1 MDMRKLIL
9 IAALA
14 IFATACKKDNP
25 PEPYSH
31 DLKEGIFIL
40 NEGNFNSSNAS
51 LSYFESESKE
61 TTSQLFFKQNNA
73 PLGDVANSIL
83 VEGENANIVVNNSG
97 LVYVIDRKTAE
108 YKGKIA
114 GLFSPRNILVVNEQK
129 AYVSNLSYSRL
140 TIVNLEEY
148 SILGEIEIGRS
159 SEEMVKLGDEVF
171 VANWSAYNQT
181 KTNDKVMVINSQLD
195 VLVDSITV
203 GIEPNSMVID
213 KDGKLWVL
221 CSGGFENIEKPTLW
235 RVDPVNRQILQKFE
249 FQNINSS
256 PTELESNKEKDTLY
270 FINEAVFKM
279 AILDTELPQIPF
291 INNYAELAY
300 RLAIDPRNNDIY
312 LTDALD
318 YTRNGFVYHFNAE
331 GQILDTIVAGI
342 IPSNIGF
349 NFD

>member
-1 MDMRKLIL
+1 M
-9 IAALA
+9 
-14 IFATACKKDNP
+14 
-25 PEPYSH
+25 
-31 DLKEGIFIL
+31 
-40 NEGNFNSSNAS
+40 
-51 LSYFESESKE
+51 
-61 TTSQLFFKQNNA
+61 
-73 PLGDVANSIL
+73 
-83 VEGENANIVVNNSG
+83 
-97 LVYVIDRKTAE
+97 
-108 YKGKIA
+108 
-114 GLFSPRNILVVNEQK
+114 VNEQK

-181 KTNDKVMVINSQLD
+181 KTNNKVMVINSQLD

-203 GIEPNSMVID
+203 GIEPNSQVID

-256 PTELESNKEKDTLY
+256 PTELETSMEKDTLY
-270 FINEAVFKM
+270 FINESVFKM

-318 YTRNGFVYHFNAE
+318 YTRNGFVYHFSAE